1 LGIDQ
6 PHEADLQALDA
17 CLTALEQIDRNAN
30 LGLVIQNWCEE
41 LNGFSGGIA
50 GQNRSPALTSVSRV

>member
-1 LGIDQ
+1 
-6 PHEADLQALDA
+6 
-17 CLTALEQIDRNAN
+17 
-30 LGLVIQNWCEE
+30 LVIQNWCEE